1 MLREQQQGDEPE
13 ETEVQK
19 LAEQIQWESVDLPSI
34 ETIVKAFENGLQV
47 CFLFIT
53 RIVHVCAIG

>member
-1 MLREQQQGDEPE
+1 MLHEQQQGEEPK

-19 LAEQIQWESVDLPSI
+19 LAKQIQWESVDLPSI
-34 ETIVKAFENGLQV
+34 ETIIKAFENGLQV

-53 RIVHVCAIG
+53 WKEA